1 MYVSYVA
8 ISHTIWGMPLQ
19 PLKFWFTCWMYWLQL
34 MYSFLLWSGLVST
47 KLSRKNGYLKTSIKN
62 LFTSY
67 FYFFFRNIQTY
78 VIRLA
83 IPDSCS
89 DKVSM
94 QMSLSSLPPT
104 REVATL
110 HPDCYRPHKKTY
122 LLFAILQIDLQS
134 TLNKLALESVNNI
147 LSFCTFQLGN
157 HACTCFRRPFK
168 YLSTF
173 SNNPTKYKSMSFH
186 VL

>member
-1 MYVSYVA
+1 MRNASPTIKVLIHLLNVLITVDVFVSLVKWTCLNQTFTQKWIPQYLYKN
-8 ISHTIWGMPLQ
+8 ISSHRT
-19 PLKFWFTCWMYWLQL
+19 FT
-34 MYSFLLWSGLVST
+34 
-47 KLSRKNGYLKTSIKN
+47 
-62 LFTSY
+62 
-67 FYFFFRNIQTY
+67 FFFCNIQTY

-83 IPDSCS
+83 VPDSCS

-104 REVATL
+104 REAATL
-110 HPDCYRPHKKTY
+110 RPDCYRPHKKTY